1 MNELDDRIFYYEDVP
16 TTTNTT
22 TKRIFNPTPPPPK
35 KKRFAILEF
44 FRIMHIGMRDV
55 EMLPSDMR
63 KYESWTLNIKSAV
76 IALIICISLMSIVFT
91 SSLGSQQYNGEKV
104 EKTYIDQ
111 LIDYFYN
118 DKTTP
123 DQTSTPKTNTVVVVK
138 DTLVPMDSVQYLIY
152 QNDSIIKAMNR

>member
-22 TKRIFNPTPPPPK
+22 TKRIFNPTPPPPPD

-76 IALIICISLMSIVFT
+76 IALFICASFMSVVFT
-91 SSLGSQQYNGEKV
+91 TSIGSQPYDGEKV

-118 DKTTP
+118 DNETP
-123 DQTSTPKTNTVVVVK
+123 LQTSSTPNTVVVVK
-138 DTLVPMDSVQYLIY
+138 DTLVPMDSLQYLIY

>member
-22 TKRIFNPTPPPPK
+22 TKRIFNPTPPPPPD

-76 IALIICISLMSIVFT
+76 IALLICTSFMSVVFT
-91 SSLGSQQYNGEKV
+91 TSIGSQPYDGEKV

-118 DKTTP
+118 DNTP
-123 DQTSTPKTNTVVVVK
+123 VQTSTPKTNTVVVVK
-138 DTLVPMDSVQYLIY
+138 DTLVPMDSLQYLIY
-152 QNDSIIKAMNR
+152 QNDSLIKAMNQ

>member
-16 TTTNTT
+16 TTTT
-22 TKRIFNPTPPPPK
+22 TKRIFNPTPPSPK

-44 FRIMHIGMRDV
+44 FRIMHIGMKDV
-55 EMLPSDMR
+55 EMQPSDMR

-76 IALIICISLMSIVFT
+76 IALIICISLMSVVFT

-118 DKTTP
+118 DKTP
-123 DQTSTPKTNTVVVVK
+123 VQTSTPKANTVVVVK

-152 QNDSIIKAMNR
+152 QNDSLIKAMNR